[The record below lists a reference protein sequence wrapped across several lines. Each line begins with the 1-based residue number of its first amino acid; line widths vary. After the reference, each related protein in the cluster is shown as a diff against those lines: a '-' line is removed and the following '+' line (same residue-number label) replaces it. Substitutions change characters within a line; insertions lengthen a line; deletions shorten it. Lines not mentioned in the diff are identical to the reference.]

1 MNEPN
6 QPKHRTTF
14 YVTKQVWKDFKT
26 ILFREGESASSKIEG
41 WVQHYVMLHKRGN
54 PQLMIETFLPEKAE
68 PRVLCSWL
76 DGLRQGEVHCRKKGV
91 WLDAKNC
98 YSCKLNRLR
107 RRRTKK

>member
-1 MNEPN
+1 MDVDEWQSFKEICRREDEPMS
-6 QPKHRTTF
+6 QKLEDWIR
-14 YVTKQVWKDFKT
+14 Q
-26 ILFREGESASSKIEG
+26 
-41 WVQHYVMLHKRGN
+41 YVMVHKKGN

-76 DGLRQGEVHCRKKGV
+76 DGSRLGEVHCRKKGV
-91 WLDAKNC
+91 WLDAKKC